1 MVLWV
6 EPPHPQSPLCHVG
19 DHVTCSRG
27 DVTSKIVHVT
37 SQKCVVRGSCD
48 SMEGFCH
55 NKLPAKSGGHRPSIT
70 GDIMF
75 SIWHVT
81 SCDHVI
87 KESHGLILGFLSP
100 HVSTLAT
107 VADHTSSGERN
118 ILFLVRH
125 VTLVW
130 LAIDFLGAFT
140 YKQFNFEKIARLFSR
155 ANFPAQD
162 ELFV

>member
-1 MVLWV
+1 M
-6 EPPHPQSPLCHVG
+6 
-19 DHVTCSRG
+19 
-27 DVTSKIVHVT
+27 
-37 SQKCVVRGSCD
+37 
-48 SMEGFCH
+48 
-55 NKLPAKSGGHRPSIT
+55 N
-70 GDIMF
+70 F
-75 SIWHVT
+75 SIDLTKVCRQKTMWLHRWLPFTKSHQPTKFVDHKRSRREVIVLLISHVT

-130 LAIDFLGAFT
+130 VAIDFLGAFT